1 MENLVK
7 NEDTQKNVLEVNDFV
22 TTMKSKGLNFGD
34 RSKTPKKTNQQKLIY
49 CIQKE
54 IDEMKDRTDLK
65 LVTKGENERS
75 ELRFHSKPKD
85 DNTVEFNIK
94 YKSKFVRLSE
104 DEVMSCENNVTV
116 YVNHL
121 TEIKNYLNSLDTEN
135 RLFVDLV

>member
-7 NEDTQKNVLEVNDFV
+7 NEDTQKNVKMSFV
-22 TTMKSKGLNFGD
+22 ETMKMKGLNFGD

-65 LVTKGENERS
+65 LITKGENERL
-75 ELRFHSKPKD
+75 ELRFHNKPKEN
-85 DNTVEFNIK
+85 NTVEFNIK
-94 YKSKFVRLSE
+94 YKSKIVRLSD

-121 TEIKNYLNSLDTEN
+121 TEIKNYLNSLNTEDE
-135 RLFVDLV
+135 LFVGLV

>member
-1 MENLVK
+1 MENLK
-7 NEDTQKNVLEVNDFV
+7 NEDTQKNVKMSFV
-22 TTMKSKGLNFGD
+22 ETMKMKGLNFGD

-65 LVTKGENERS
+65 LITKGENERL
-75 ELRFHSKPKD
+75 ELRFHNKPKE

-94 YKSKFVRLSE
+94 YKSKIVRLSN

-116 YVNHL
+116 YVNYL
-121 TEIKNYLNSLDTEN
+121 TEIKNYLNSLNTEDE
-135 RLFVDLV
+135 LFVGLV

>member
-1 MENLVK
+1 MDNLK
-7 NEDTQKNVLEVNDFV
+7 NEDTQKNVEMSFV
-22 TTMKSKGLNFGD
+22 ETMKMKGLNFGD
-34 RSKTPKKTNQQKLIY
+34 RSKSPTKTNQQKLIY

-94 YKSKFVRLSE
+94 YKSKIVRLSE

-121 TEIKNYLNSLDTEN
+121 TEIKDYLNSLDTEN

>member
-1 MENLVK
+1 MDNLK
-7 NEDTQKNVLEVNDFV
+7 NEDTQKNVEMSFV
-22 TTMKSKGLNFGD
+22 ETMKMKGLNFGD
-34 RSKTPKKTNQQKLIY
+34 RSKSPTKTNQHKLIY

-54 IDEMKDRTDLK
+54 IDEMKDRIDLK

-94 YKSKFVRLSE
+94 YKSKIVRLSE

-135 RLFVDLV
+135 KLFVDLV

>member
-1 MENLVK
+1 MDNLK
-7 NEDTQKNVLEVNDFV
+7 NEDTQKNVEMSFV
-22 TTMKSKGLNFGD
+22 ETMKMKGLNFGD
-34 RSKTPKKTNQQKLIY
+34 RSKSPTKTNQQKLIY

-54 IDEMKDRTDLK
+54 IDEMKDRIDLK

-94 YKSKFVRLSE
+94 YKSKIVRLSE

-116 YVNHL
+116 Y
-121 TEIKNYLNSLDTEN
+121 
-135 RLFVDLV
+135 RLSVPFSN

>member
-1 MENLVK
+1 MDNLK
-7 NEDTQKNVLEVNDFV
+7 NEDTQKNVEMSFV
-22 TTMKSKGLNFGD
+22 ETMKMKGLNFGD
-34 RSKTPKKTNQQKLIY
+34 RSKSPTKTNQQKLIY

-94 YKSKFVRLSE
+94 YKSKIVRLSE

-121 TEIKNYLNSLDTEN
+121 TEIKNYLNSLNTEDK
-135 RLFVDLV
+135 LFVGLV

>member
-7 NEDTQKNVLEVNDFV
+7 NEDTQKNVEMSFV
-22 TTMKSKGLNFGD
+22 ETMKMKGLNFGD
-34 RSKTPKKTNQQKLIY
+34 RSKSPTKTNQQKLIY

-94 YKSKFVRLSE
+94 YKSKIVRLSE

-121 TEIKNYLNSLDTEN
+121 TEIKDYLNSLDTEN
-135 RLFVDLV
+135 KLFVDLV

>member
-1 MENLVK
+1 MENLK
-7 NEDTQKNVLEVNDFV
+7 NEDTQKNVKMSFV
-22 TTMKSKGLNFGD
+22 ETMKMKGLNFGD
-34 RSKTPKKTNQQKLIY
+34 RSKSPKKTNQQKLIY

-65 LVTKGENERS
+65 LVTKGENERL
-75 ELRFHSKPKD
+75 ELRFHNKPKE

-94 YKSKFVRLSE
+94 YKSKIVRLSD

-121 TEIKNYLNSLDTEN
+121 TEIKNYLNSLNTEDE
-135 RLFVDLV
+135 LFVGLV

>member
-7 NEDTQKNVLEVNDFV
+7 NEDTQKNVKMNFV
-22 TTMKSKGLNFGD
+22 DTMKLKGLNFGD

-65 LVTKGENERS
+65 LLVKDDNNRK
-75 ELRFHSKPKD
+75 ELRFHNKPKE

-94 YKSKFVRLSE
+94 YKSKIVRLSE
-104 DEVMSCENNVTV
+104 DEVMSCENDVTV
-116 YVNHL
+116 YVNYL
-121 TEIKNYLNSLDTEN
+121 TEIKNYLNSLNTDDE
-135 RLFVDLV
+135 LFVGLV

>member
-7 NEDTQKNVLEVNDFV
+7 NEDTQKNVKMNFV
-22 TTMKSKGLNFGD
+22 DTMKLKGLKFGD

-65 LVTKGENERS
+65 LITKGENERL
-75 ELRFHSKPKD
+75 ELRFHNKPKE

-94 YKSKFVRLSE
+94 YKSKIVRLSD

-121 TEIKNYLNSLDTEN
+121 TEIKNYLNSLNTEDE
-135 RLFVDLV
+135 LFVGLV

>member
-1 MENLVK
+1 MDNLK
-7 NEDTQKNVLEVNDFV
+7 NEDTQKNVEMSFV
-22 TTMKSKGLNFGD
+22 ETMKMKGLNFGD
-34 RSKTPKKTNQQKLIY
+34 RSKSPTKTNQQKLIY

-94 YKSKFVRLSE
+94 YKSKIVRLSE

-135 RLFVDLV
+135 KLFVDLV

>member
-1 MENLVK
+1 MDNLK
-7 NEDTQKNVLEVNDFV
+7 NEDTQKNVEMSFV
-22 TTMKSKGLNFGD
+22 ETMKMKGLNFGD
-34 RSKTPKKTNQQKLIY
+34 RSKSPTKTNQQKLIY

-94 YKSKFVRLSE
+94 YKSKIVRLSD

-121 TEIKNYLNSLDTEN
+121 TEIKNYLNSLNTEDK
-135 RLFVDLV
+135 LFVGLV

>member
-7 NEDTQKNVLEVNDFV
+7 NEDTQKNVKMSFV
-22 TTMKSKGLNFGD
+22 ETMKMKGLNFGD
-34 RSKTPKKTNQQKLIY
+34 RSKSPKKTNQQKLIY

-65 LVTKGENERS
+65 LVTKGENERL
-75 ELRFHSKPKD
+75 ELRFHNKPKE

-94 YKSKFVRLSE
+94 YKSKIVRLSD

-121 TEIKNYLNSLDTEN
+121 TEIKNYLNSLNTEDK
-135 RLFVDLV
+135 LFVGLV

>member
-1 MENLVK
+1 MENLK
-7 NEDTQKNVLEVNDFV
+7 NEDTQKNVKMSFV
-22 TTMKSKGLNFGD
+22 ETMKMKGLNFGD
-34 RSKTPKKTNQQKLIY
+34 RSKSPKKTNQQKLIY

-65 LVTKGENERS
+65 LVTKGENERL
-75 ELRFHSKPKD
+75 ELRFHNKPKE

-94 YKSKFVRLSE
+94 YKSKIVRLSE

-121 TEIKNYLNSLDTEN
+121 TEIKNYLNSLNTEDK
-135 RLFVDLV
+135 LFVGLV

>member
-1 MENLVK
+1 MDNLK
-7 NEDTQKNVLEVNDFV
+7 NEDTQKNVEMSFV
-22 TTMKSKGLNFGD
+22 ETMKMKGLNFGD
-34 RSKTPKKTNQQKLIY
+34 RSKSPTKTNQQKLIY

-54 IDEMKDRTDLK
+54 IDEMKDRIDLK

-94 YKSKFVRLSE
+94 YKSKIVRLSE

-121 TEIKNYLNSLDTEN
+121 TEIKDYLNSLDTEN

>member
-7 NEDTQKNVLEVNDFV
+7 NEDTQKNVKMNFV
-22 TTMKSKGLNFGD
+22 DTMKLKGLNFGD
-34 RSKTPKKTNQQKLIY
+34 RSKSPMKTNQQKLIY

-65 LVTKGENERS
+65 LITKGENERL
-75 ELRFHSKPKD
+75 ELRFHNKPKE

-94 YKSKFVRLSE
+94 YKSKIVRLSD

-121 TEIKNYLNSLDTEN
+121 TEIKNYLNSLNTEDE
-135 RLFVDLV
+135 LFVGLV

>member
-7 NEDTQKNVLEVNDFV
+7 NEDTQKNVEMSFV
-22 TTMKSKGLNFGD
+22 ETMKMKGLNFGD
-34 RSKTPKKTNQQKLIY
+34 RSKSPTKTNQQKLIY

-94 YKSKFVRLSE
+94 YKSKIVRLSE

-135 RLFVDLV
+135 KLFVDLV

>member
-1 MENLVK
+1 MENLK
-7 NEDTQKNVLEVNDFV
+7 NEDTQKNVKMSFV
-22 TTMKSKGLNFGD
+22 ETMKMKGLNFGD
-34 RSKTPKKTNQQKLIY
+34 RSKSPKKTNQQKLIY

-65 LVTKGENERS
+65 LITKGENERL
-75 ELRFHSKPKD
+75 ELRFHNKPKE

-94 YKSKFVRLSE
+94 YKSKIVRLSD

-121 TEIKNYLNSLDTEN
+121 TEIKNYLNSLNTEDE
-135 RLFVDLV
+135 LFVGLV

>member
-1 MENLVK
+1 MDNLK
-7 NEDTQKNVLEVNDFV
+7 NEDTQKNVKMSFV
-22 TTMKSKGLNFGD
+22 ETMKMKGLNFGD
-34 RSKTPKKTNQQKLIY
+34 RSKSPKKTNQQKLIY

-65 LVTKGENERS
+65 LVTKGENERL
-75 ELRFHSKPKD
+75 ELRFHNKPKE

-94 YKSKFVRLSE
+94 YKSKIVRLSD

-121 TEIKNYLNSLDTEN
+121 TEIKNYLNSLNTEDK
-135 RLFVDLV
+135 LFVGLV

>member
-1 MENLVK
+1 MDNLK
-7 NEDTQKNVLEVNDFV
+7 NEDTQKNVEMSFV
-22 TTMKSKGLNFGD
+22 ETMKMKGLNFGD
-34 RSKTPKKTNQQKLIY
+34 RSKSPTKTNQQKLIY

-94 YKSKFVRLSE
+94 YKSKIVRLSD

-121 TEIKNYLNSLDTEN
+121 TEIKNYLNSLNTEDE
-135 RLFVDLV
+135 LFVGLV